1 MDNYMT
7 QKHVFSLIAKG
18 HVMKL
23 HRTFSIF
30 TFFAIAVLACNQ
42 ASATATLG
50 GVVSLVGG
58 SGACN
63 FSKLIPLN
71 TQQDTF
77 MLSGATGCLGS
88 SSSVDLQG
96 DAATG
101 TVGLRATSSGNGLGS
116 SQAAAQVYFS
126 DHWLLSVPTGTAVG
140 TYTIPV
146 SLTLEGSIS
155 AGALSGFQFNRFMDY
170 NLSIRDFYAGVSS
183 TTLFSTSG
191 SITSTGTFTQTFSGN
206 VNFRY
211 FGPGSGL
218 PMTAEVIASL
228 FLPGLNEGIVDFYNT
243 ASISMIL
250 PPGFSAT
257 TSSGL
262 PLVFTPVPIPSAAY
276 LFGSGLLGLLGMRK
290 KLNQ

>member
-1 MDNYMT
+1 M
-7 QKHVFSLIAKG
+7 VA
-18 HVMKL
+18 
-23 HRTFSIF
+23 
-30 TFFAIAVLACNQ
+30 
-42 ASATATLG
+42 
-50 GVVSLVGG
+50 G

-63 FSKLIPLN
+63 FSKLIPLD

-77 MLSGATGCLGS
+77 ILSGATGCLGG
-88 SSSVDLQG
+88 SSSVDLHG
-96 DAATG
+96 EAATG
-101 TVGLRATSSGNGLGS
+101 SVGLRATSSGNGLGS

-155 AGALSGFQFNRFMDY
+155 PGALSNFNRFMDY
-170 NLSIRDFYAGVSS
+170 NLSIRDFYAGLSSS
-183 TTLFSTSG
+183 TMFSVNG
-191 SITSTGTFTQTFSGN
+191 SITSTGVFTQTFSGN

-228 FLPGLNEGIVDFYNT
+228 TLPGLNEGIVDFYNT
-243 ASISMIL
+243 ASISMTL

-262 PLVFTPVPIPSAAY
+262 PLVFAPVPVPPAAY

-290 KLNQ
+290 NLTVTRSGGSVCKA